1 MPVPSHTQIR
11 AKRLALATLC
21 ALLFGALAAQASVRV
36 YSNDFS
42 SRTEFA
48 EIERSRGKACDRRYR
63 KKSKAMLALLKRG
76 PASCAFRPPVV
87 GDAELPNHR
96 VKVDGK
102 VLDTTPKSIRGG
114 AFLELT
120 VRSGGGGAGYSLR
133 IFPEKKR
140 FALTRGPQG
149 GGFPVTGKSNAV
161 KKIGERN
168 RLELAAGGATIRAFV
183 NGQEV
188 AKVEDQNPG
197 QVTGRKI
204 RFALGSEKDG
214 KKDTRGTF
222 KRVSVSVPG

>member
-1 MPVPSHTQIR
+1 MPIFKQHSIR
-11 AKRLALATLC
+11 VSLVLAALC
-21 ALLFGALAAQASVRV
+21 ALLIGAIAAQAAVRV

-76 PASCAFRPPVV
+76 PSSCSFRPPVQ

-96 VKVDGK
+96 VTVDGK

-120 VRSGGGGAGYSLR
+120 VRSGGGGVGYSLR
-133 IFPEKKR
+133 VFPQRKR
-140 FALTRGPQG
+140 FALTRGPEG
-149 GGFPVTGKSNAV
+149 GDFPVSARSDAV

-168 RLELAAGGATIRAFV
+168 RLELVAGGATIRAFV

-204 RFALGSEKDG
+204 RFGLGSDEET
-214 KKDTRGTF
+214 KKETYGTF